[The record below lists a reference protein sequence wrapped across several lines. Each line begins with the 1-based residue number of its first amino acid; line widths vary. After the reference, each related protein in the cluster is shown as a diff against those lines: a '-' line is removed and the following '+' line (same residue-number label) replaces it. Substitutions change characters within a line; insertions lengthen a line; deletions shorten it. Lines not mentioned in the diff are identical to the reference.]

1 MNSVM
6 DVAREVAPSVD
17 ISVGLFVRAVHT
29 IDKERLSPWIV
40 GFALLETS

>member
-1 MNSVM
+1 MNSVI

-17 ISVGLFVRAVHT
+17 VSVGLFVRAVH